1 MTLRGICAVAAG
13 TLVFSAL
20 FGLATE
26 PARAQSPALPQQWEG
41 QRVVAV
47 RVVDDSGAV
56 LESNPAGLPL
66 QPGQAF
72 SAEAERESLR
82 QLFRTGRYAD
92 LAAELTS
99 VEGGVRLD
107 FVIVPTY
114 YVNKVVVSGLPEP
127 PSASAAMS
135 ALGLSLGESFRES
148 AMAPALDRLRQAL
161 LDEGLYQAKLSYT
174 LSPRPATRQM
184 DITVLAEP
192 GERARAGAVT
202 LVDDTPFPENELRG
216 RLGLKPGTQ
225 ITSERINQRIE
236 RARNWLVDR
245 GYLGARVT
253 ITRGAYDPR
262 TNQVPLEVRLLA
274 GRNIR
279 VRVEGA
285 DISSGT
291 LRRLLPIYAEG
302 AVDEDLLQEGRRNLR
317 DYLQSDGYFDA
328 QVDYTTSGMLGP
340 QDPAPQARPAADDTA
355 TITYDV
361 NRGPRHRLMGIAIEG
376 HSYFD
381 DETLRGRLRIQPA
394 AFASRGRFS
403 TALLDADVSSLRSL
417 YLANGFR
424 QVQVSSDLTAN
435 YRGRTDDLFV
445 RLQIDEGRQS
455 LVAELQLEGNRT
467 LSDDELLDVIGSTP
481 GQPFSDFNVTADR
494 DNILA
499 LYYDRGFP
507 EARLTATAEEVPP
520 AADGEEP
527 RARLTYRI
535 EEGPPLRVADILL
548 DGYEHTRQG
557 VIGREVQ
564 LQPGQ
569 PLSEG
574 AVVETQRRLYDL
586 GIFSR
591 VSIAPQNPGGS
602 DPDKNVTVL
611 VEEARRYTIGYGG
624 GLEAQRLGG
633 AGSGPVG
640 GEFNVSPRAIFQFSK
655 LNLTGRADTLSFRAR
670 ASTLQGRGLLTYTSS
685 NYFGWRNLS
694 FQLSGLFDK
703 SRDVLTFTSTRY
715 EASAQ
720 LLYRLSLPSSVAFRY
735 SYRRISASD
744 LRVSAQQIPLYSQ
757 PTRVSLFGLT
767 WLRDRRDNAAD
778 PNRGGLNTMSVDF
791 AGQPI
796 GSSASFVRL
805 FLQNSTY
812 TPIGRRLLFARS
824 ARLGVST
831 PFGSSLSTDIPL
843 PEHFFAGGGTTLRGF
858 GLNQAGPRDPV
869 TGFPVG
875 GLAMLVFNQELRFPM
890 RLPWVGNRVGGG
902 IFYDAG
908 NVFSRFGNVTLR
920 TAPPTPVFDPAQPT
934 VCVSN
939 CTNDLAY
946 FSHTVGF
953 ALRYNTPIGPVS
965 IDLGYQLNP
974 ARFLVPV
981 GTVVAG
987 QPTPLKLQR
996 LSSFQFFVNLGTTF

>member
-1 MTLRGICAVAAG
+1 
-13 TLVFSAL
+13 
-20 FGLATE
+20 
-26 PARAQSPALPQQWEG
+26 
-41 QRVVAV
+41 
-47 RVVDDSGAV
+47 
-56 LESNPAGLPL
+56 
-66 QPGQAF
+66 
-72 SAEAERESLR
+72 
-82 QLFRTGRYAD
+82 
-92 LAAELTS
+92 
-99 VEGGVRLD
+99 
-107 FVIVPTY
+107 
-114 YVNKVVVSGLPEP
+114 
-127 PSASAAMS
+127 
-135 ALGLSLGESFRES
+135 
-148 AMAPALDRLRQAL
+148 MAPALDRLRQTL
-161 LDEGLYQAKLSYT
+161 QDEGLYQAKLSSK

-184 DITVLAEP
+184 DVTVLVEP
-192 GERARAGAVT
+192 GERARAGAIT

-216 RLGLKPGTQ
+216 RLKLKPGTE
-225 ITSERINQRIE
+225 ITSERINQSIE
-236 RARNWLVDR
+236 RARVWLVDR
-245 GYLGARVT
+245 GYLGTRVT
-253 ITRGAYDPR
+253 ITRGTYDPQANR
-262 TNQVPLEVRLLA
+262 VPLEVRLLA
-274 GRNIR
+274 GRNIT

-317 DYLQSDGYFDA
+317 DYLQGEGYFDA
-328 QVDYTTSGMLGP
+328 QVDYTSSGILAP
-340 QDPAPQARPAADDTA
+340 DEPAPRAQPAPDNTA
-355 TITYDV
+355 IITYDV
-361 NRGPRHRLMGIAIEG
+361 NRGPRHRLVGVAIEG

-381 DETLRGRLRIQPA
+381 DETLRARLRIRPA

-403 TALLDADVSSLRSL
+403 TALLDADVASLEDL
-417 YLANGFR
+417 YQANGFH
-424 QVQVSSDLTAN
+424 QVHVTSDLTTN
-435 YRGRTDDLFV
+435 YLEHPDDLFV
-445 RLQIDEGRQS
+445 RFQIAEGRQS
-455 LVAELQLEGNRT
+455 LVAELQLEGNRA
-467 LSDDELLDVIGSTP
+467 LSDDALLGVIGSTA

-494 DNILA
+494 DNVLA

-507 EARLTATAEEVPP
+507 QARFTPNAQELPP
-520 AADGEEP
+520 GADGGEP
-527 RARLTYRI
+527 RTRLTYHI
-535 EEGPPLRVADILL
+535 EEGPPLRVASILL
-548 DGYEHTRQG
+548 DGYEHTRPG
-557 VIGREVQ
+557 VVGREVQ

-633 AGSGPVG
+633 GGTGPVG
-640 GEFNVSPRAIFQFSK
+640 GQFNVSPRAIFQFSK

-670 ASTLQGRGLLTYTSS
+670 ASTLQGRGLLSYTSS

-694 FQLSGLFDK
+694 FQLSGLFDT

-715 EASAQ
+715 EGTTQ
-720 LLYRLSLPSSVAFRY
+720 LIYRLSLASSVAFRY

-767 WLRDRRDNAAD
+767 WLRDRRDSAAD
-778 PNRGGLNTMSVDF
+778 PTHGSFNTFSADL
-791 AGQPI
+791 AGRPI
-796 GSSASFVRL
+796 GSSASFVRV

-812 TPIGRRLLFARS
+812 TPIGSRLQFARS
-824 ARLGVST
+824 VRLGVST
-831 PFGSSLSTDIPL
+831 PIGGSLSTDIPL

-858 GLNQAGPRDPV
+858 SLNQAGPRDPL

-875 GLAMLVFNQELRFPM
+875 GLTMLVFNQELRFPM
-890 RLPWVGNRVGGG
+890 RLPWVGNRAGGG

-934 VCVSN
+934 ICASN
-939 CTNDLAY
+939 CSNDLAY

-953 ALRYNTPIGPVS
+953 ALRYNTPIGPVN

-974 ARFLVPV
+974 ARFLVPI
-981 GTVVAG
+981 GTAVAG
-987 QPTPLKLQR
+987 QPTPLTLER
-996 LSSFQFFVNLGTTF
+996 LSSFQFFVNLGATF